1 MKSKNVVFNFFLI
14 SFLLWIF
21 LNNIILSAHLSF
33 IVVWFFILLFLNFY
47 IYNKKFKII
56 FLFIFLWTIL
66 WISISAE
73 YNKNLD
79 YRQGFISDYYD
90 GSRHTVYFEID
101 SVYNVWEYS
110 SQYIAKLTKVDNVD
124 IVDKLDTSRQIL
136 SIITVANNFKFK
148 KADHIKT
155 DTKLEK
161 IRNFSEFDYEKY
173 MLSRNIFF
181 KCFVSNPENIGR
193 WDITKIEDYIIS
205 FREKSLTIIKKLYP
219 KKEAVFLAGILLWA
233 REDLD
238 PDLKQAFNN
247 SGLTHFIAVSGFNIT
262 ILIIAFSYIFKY
274 FPSII
279 RVVIISVLIV
289 LFVILVWDT
298 APVIRAS
305 ITGLLAYYVLSVWR
319 QWNIFTIV
327 LLSAFLMSLFSPL
340 SLNYDVSFALSFLAV
355 LWIVF
360 LHDFFEKTFH
370 FLPET
375 LAIREAFV
383 MTMSALSFTVP
394 IMMFNFGQVSIIAP
408 LSNIAVTWTIPIS
421 MLLWFFSLVAYHIMP
436 VFWYVFWFLNY
447 QLLHYDMI
455 MVAFFWNLEFSVFK
469 YDFWVYKNILE
480 ISYFMILAFVILYF
494 RGEKK

>member
-1 MKSKNVVFNFFLI
+1 MTSKNIVFNFFLV
-14 SFLLWIF
+14 SVLFWIF
-21 LNNIILSAHLSF
+21 LNNIILSAYVSF

-47 IYNKKFKII
+47 LYYKKFKII
-56 FLFIFLWTIL
+56 FLFIVL
-66 WISISAE
+66 WIIFWISVSLE
-73 YNKNLD
+73 YNENLD
-79 YRQGFISDYYD
+79 YRQDFISRYYD
-90 GSRHTVYFEID
+90 DSRHTIYFEVD
-101 SVYNVWEYS
+101 SVYNIWEYS
-110 SQYIAKLTKVDNVD
+110 SQYIAKVIKVDNVD

-136 SIITVANNFKFK
+136 SIINIPNNFKLRK
-148 KADHIKT
+148 SDQIKA

-161 IRNFSEFDYEKY
+161 IRNFSDFDYEKY

-181 KCFVSNPENIGR
+181 KSFIGSPENIGR

-205 FREKSLTIIKKLYP
+205 FREKSIEIIKKLYP
-219 KKEAVFLAGILLWA
+219 EKEAVFLAGILLGA
-233 REDLD
+233 REDMD
-238 PDLKQAFNN
+238 SELKQAFNN

-274 FPSII
+274 FPNII
-279 RVVIISVLIV
+279 RVVFITILIV
-289 LFVILVWDT
+289 IFVILVWDT

-305 ITGLLAYYVLSVWR
+305 ITWLLAYYVLSVWR

-327 LLSAFLMSLFSPL
+327 LLAAFLMSLFSPL

-383 MTMSALSFTVP
+383 MTMSALSFTLP
-394 IMMFNFGQVSIIAP
+394 IMMFNFGQVSTIAP

-421 MLLWFFSLVAYHIMP
+421 MLLWFFSILAYYITP

-455 MVAFFWNLEFSVFK
+455 MVSFFWSLEFSVFK
-469 YDFWVYKNILE
+469 YNFGIYKYILE
-480 ISYFMILAFVILYF
+480 ISYFMFLAFVILYF
-494 RGEKK
+494 RVEKK